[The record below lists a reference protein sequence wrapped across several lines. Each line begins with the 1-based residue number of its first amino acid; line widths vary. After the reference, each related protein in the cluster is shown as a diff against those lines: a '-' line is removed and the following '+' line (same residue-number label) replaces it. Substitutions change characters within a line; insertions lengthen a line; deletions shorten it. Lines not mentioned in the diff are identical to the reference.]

1 MMKENIS
8 QAEKKILDFWRSQK
22 IFEKSVQQRQGNKPF
37 VFYDGPPFATGRP
50 HYGHLLPS
58 TLKDTVLRY
67 WTMQGYYI
75 PRRVGWDCHGL
86 PVENLA
92 EKKLGIKEKPEIEE
106 KGIDKFNQAC
116 RATVFQDLDIFTE
129 TLKRLGRWADYD
141 HYYATLDSSYTES
154 IWWIFKQLY
163 DQGLIYKAYRVTPYC
178 PRCGTPLSNFE
189 LNQPGA
195 YREVEDT
202 AVYFK
207 VPLKKEPKTFLLVW
221 TTTPWTIPA
230 NSAVAIQPQ
239 ATYVKVKIGEEF
251 FFLVKERLSI
261 LEGKNYEIV
270 QEVKGEDL
278 AGEEYLPLYK
288 VAPYA
293 EADYKILAVDWVSV
307 EEGTGLVHLAPAFGE
322 DDMKVGQEHHLSI
335 KVTVDKQGRVKKGL
349 DLPGAGE
356 KVWKA
361 SSFVMQD
368 LEKRRLL
375 FIEEKIK
382 HQYPF
387 CWRCGTRLIYYPI
400 NSWYVSVSQFRKQ
413 LLANNEKTKWVPAY
427 LKEGRFGHWL
437 AGARDWSISRNR
449 YWGAPLPVWQAGSE
463 VKVIGSREELS
474 QQKFS
479 LNHYWLLRHAEA
491 ETNKADILSA
501 SEEKYSLT
509 EKGRK
514 TIQKLL
520 PELKKKKIDF
530 IFASPVQRTR
540 EVAEMV
546 GQALK
551 LKPVYT
557 KELGERG
564 LGDFEGKSL
573 EDYRA
578 AFATMEERMTK
589 GPGGGETGNE
599 VKLRIYNFLK
609 KIDQEYQG
617 KNILIISHQGPLRA
631 LLAADQGLTTKEVVA
646 NWKSLTFQLG
656 ELKAMELKLF
666 PYNDL
671 GELDFHR
678 PFIDEIEFFS
688 SQGEKMKRID
698 LVFDCWFESGAMPYA
713 QNHYP
718 FENKKLT
725 EKNFPADF
733 ICEAVDQTR
742 GWFYTLDVLAAALTL
757 KNIGLG
763 KNSPAFRHVIVP
775 GLVLNASGQ
784 KLSKHLKNYPD
795 PRELFEK
802 YGADALRLFFLT
814 STALGNNY
822 FVSEENV
829 QQVWRKIIL
838 TLWHSYQFYKTYH
851 LPQPIL
857 QPKIKNPLDRWII
870 SRLHGVNKKI
880 QGAMQEYQADE
891 AARSLASFIDD
902 LSNWYIR
909 RSRPRLQGESSSAKQ
924 EASFVLGH
932 VLKQLSLLI
941 APFAPFISERIYQE
955 MIKEEKER
963 QPQSVHLN
971 DYPKL
976 ENDLI
981 FPKLEEQM
989 SQVRNIVSLGLRLRA
1004 SQGLKV
1010 RQPLAELRI
1019 KGVKS
1024 FDQELLVLIQEEL
1037 NIKKIIFVPE
1047 IKEQKGFSLYQEE
1060 GLALSL
1066 DTRITPA
1073 LKAEGIIREISHA
1086 LQMMR
1091 KDFGLTPVQSI
1102 RIYYQA
1108 GSMIAEDIEEGEK
1121 YFLEK
1126 NRALS
1131 LEKGNKNEVYS
1142 AQKEF
1147 QIDGE
1152 TVWLAIKEVK

>member
-1 MMKENIS
+1 MEENIP
-8 QAEKKILDFWRSQK
+8 QAEKKILKFWQSEK
-22 IFEKSVQQRQGNKPF
+22 IFEKSVQQREGHKPF

-195 YREVEDT
+195 YREIEDT
-202 AVYFK
+202 AIYFK
-207 VPLKKEPKTFLLVW
+207 VPLKKDKKTFLLVW

-230 NSAVAIQPQ
+230 NSAVAVQPQ
-239 ATYVKVKIGEEF
+239 ATYVKVKLGGEF
-251 FFLVKERLSI
+251 LLLVKDRLSI
-261 LEGKNYEIV
+261 LEGKDYDIVKEI
-270 QEVKGEDL
+270 KGQDL
-278 AGEEYLPLYK
+278 AGEEYLPLYRVPPQGK
-288 VAPYA
+288 
-293 EADYKILAVDWVSV
+293 EDYRVLAVDWVSV

-322 DDMKVGQEHHLSI
+322 DDMKVGQEYHLSI
-335 KVTVDKQGRVKKGL
+335 KVTVDKQGRVRP
-349 DLPGAGE
+349 DLKIPGAGE
-356 KVWKA
+356 KVWEA
-361 SSFVMQD
+361 SNFVIQD
-368 LEKRRLL
+368 LEKGGLL
-375 FIEEKIK
+375 LTEERITHK
-382 HQYPF
+382 YPF

-400 NSWYVSVSQFRKQ
+400 DSWYVSVSQFRQQ
-413 LLANNEKTKWVPAY
+413 LLENNKKTRWVPAY

-437 AGARDWSISRNR
+437 AEARDWSISRNR

-463 VKVIGSREELS
+463 IKVIGSREELS

-491 ETNKADILSA
+491 ETNKAGILSA
-501 SEEKYSLT
+501 AEDKYPLT

-514 TIQKLL
+514 TIENLV
-520 PELKKKKIDF
+520 PELKKKKIDM
-530 IFASPVQRTR
+530 IFASPVKRTR
-540 EVAEMV
+540 EVAEII

-551 LKPVYT
+551 LKPIYSP
-557 KELGERG
+557 ELRERD
-564 LGDFEGKSL
+564 LGDFEGKTL
-573 EDYRA
+573 NEYRA
-578 AFATMEERMTK
+578 AFSTMEERMTK
-589 GPGGGETGNE
+589 GPGEGETGNH

-609 KIDQEYQG
+609 NIDQKYQD
-617 KNILIISHQGPLRA
+617 KNILIVSHQGPLRA
-631 LLAADQGLTTKEVVA
+631 LLAANQGLTTKEVA
-646 NWKSLTFQLG
+646 ENWKDLTFQLG
-656 ELKAMELKLF
+656 EIKPFELKIF

-671 GELDFHR
+671 GKLDFHR
-678 PFIDEIEFFS
+678 PFIDEVEFFS
-688 SQGEKMKRID
+688 SRGEKMRRIE

-718 FENKKLT
+718 FENKRLT
-725 EKNFPADF
+725 EDNFPADF

-742 GWFYTLDVLAAALTL
+742 GWFYTLDVLATALTL

-763 KNSPAFRHVIVP
+763 KNSPAFRNVIVP
-775 GLVLNASGQ
+775 GLVLSASGQ

-795 PRELFEK
+795 PTELFEK

-851 LPQPIL
+851 VPQPIRT
-857 QPKIKNPLDRWII
+857 PKAEDVLDRWII
-870 SRLHGVNKKI
+870 SRLHGTNKRI
-880 QGAMQEYQADE
+880 NEAMEKYQVDE
-891 AARSLASFIDD
+891 AAKELVSFIDD

-909 RSRPRLQGESSSAKQ
+909 RSRGRLQSDLSSVKEQTSL
-924 EASFVLGH
+924 VLGY
-932 VLKQLSLLI
+932 VLKRFSLLL
-941 APFAPFISERIYQE
+941 APFAPFLSERIYQE
-955 MIKEEKER
+955 IVQEEPSS
-963 QPQSVHLN
+963 QISSVHLN
-971 DYPKL
+971 DYPQPENNLILSDL
-976 ENDLI
+976 E
-981 FPKLEEQM
+981 KQM
-989 SQVRNIVSLGLRLRA
+989 LQTRKIVSLGLRLRA

-1010 RQPLAELRI
+1010 RQPLAELQVS
-1019 KGVKS
+1019 GGEALS
-1024 FDQELLVLIQEEL
+1024 SELSHLVQEEL
-1037 NIKKIIFVPE
+1037 NIKKLSFVPSV
-1047 IKEQKGFSLYQEE
+1047 QDGKGFSLYEEE
-1060 GLALSL
+1060 GLTLSL
-1066 DTRITPA
+1066 DTRITPS
-1073 LKAEGIIREISHA
+1073 LKAEGSIREISHA

-1091 KDFGLTPVQSI
+1091 KDFGLTPSQSI
-1102 RIYYQA
+1102 KIYYQA
-1108 GSMIAEDIEEGEK
+1108 SPKITDLITEAKK

-1126 NRALS
+1126 NRAVS
-1131 LEKGNKNEVYS
+1131 LDQGVKDGVYS

-1147 QIDGE
+1147 QVNGE
-1152 TVWLAIKEVK
+1152 NIWLAIKVVK